1 MISGF
6 RIAAVA
12 SAAALVLSVAP
23 GTASAAGE
31 CASRSEVRMKVAELV
46 HSLRDDVQSRPA
58 RSATAKAL
66 VEVDRTFRG
75 AKADTAAERR
85 GLGDE
90 ISEYLRQL
98 RAAGTRVEGKAL
110 AAFIES
116 LRVQRDGGALT
127 AEERAE
133 LRADVAALKAALV
146 DRTDRP
152 TEARGV
158 SADVRYLQSQYG
170 CHA

>member
-6 RIAAVA
+6 RIVSVA
-12 SAAALVLSVAP
+12 SAAALVLSVSPA
-23 GTASAAGE
+23 TASAAGP
-31 CASRSEVRMKVAELV
+31 CASRSDVRMKVAELV
-46 HSLRDDVQSRPA
+46 HSMRDDVQSRSA

-85 GLGDE
+85 GLGE
-90 ISEYLRQL
+90 QISAYARQMHDM
-98 RAAGTRVEGKAL
+98 AGPVERKAL
-110 AAFIES
+110 IA
-116 LRVQRDGGALT
+116 LMHALT
-127 AEERAE
+127 EERERGAFTAAE
-133 LRADVAALKAALV
+133 RAGLRADVAALKEVLV
-146 DRTDRP
+146 GKTDRP
-152 TEARGV
+152 AEARGV

>member
-1 MISGF
+1 MISGL
-6 RIAAVA
+6 RVASVA
-12 SAAALVLSVAP
+12 SAAALVLSLSPVA
-23 GTASAAGE
+23 ASAAGQ
-31 CASRSEVRMKVAELV
+31 CASRSEVRTKVAALV
-46 HSLRDDVQSRPA
+46 HSMVDDVESRPA
-58 RSATAKAL
+58 RAATAKAL

-85 GLGDE
+85 GLGEE
-90 ISEYLRQL
+90 ISAYLRQL
-98 RAAGTRVEGKAL
+98 RTAHSRVEGTAL
-110 AAFIES
+110 AAYIES

-127 AEERAE
+127 AAERAE

-152 TEARGV
+152 AEARGV
-158 SADVRYLQSQYG
+158 SAAVRYLQSQYG